1 MGLTPYDLWSVG
13 HFSMGIVSYYLLK
26 KMNIETV
33 ENFVISNGIHL
44 MIEFIEKSYVDG
56 KVLETY
62 DNHVAD
68 VVLFL
73 IGWLISMNIKS
84 ENLIPNVFV
93 PFLWSVL
100 IFTTLKEILQELYPT
115 YKNSINH
122 IWILLLILTPIVLQ
136 KF

>member
-33 ENFVISNGIHL
+33 ENFVMSNGIHL
-44 MIEFIEKSYVDG
+44 MIEIIERSYMNG
-56 KVLETY
+56 KVLETFE
-62 DNHVAD
+62 NHVAD

-115 YKNSINH
+115 YKNPINH
-122 IWILLLILTPIVLQ
+122 VWILLLVLTPIVLQ

>member
-26 KMNIETV
+26 KMNIETLQ
-33 ENFVISNGIHL
+33 NFMISNGIHL
-44 MIEFIEKSYVDG
+44 MIEFIERSYVDG

-62 DNHVAD
+62 ENHVAD

-73 IGWLISMNIKS
+73 LGWTISMSIKS
-84 ENLIPNVFV
+84 ENLIPNMLV

-115 YKNSINH
+115 YKSVINH
-122 IWILLLILTPIVLQ
+122 VWILSLILTPIILQ

>member
-1 MGLTPYDLWSVG
+1 MGLTSYDLWSIG

-26 KMNIETV
+26 KMNVETV

-44 MIEFIEKSYVDG
+44 IIEFIEKSSMNG
-56 KVLETY
+56 KVLESFE
-62 DNHVAD
+62 NHVAD
-68 VVLFL
+68 VILFF
-73 IGWLISMNIKS
+73 IGWFISMNIKS
-84 ENLIPNVFV
+84 ENLIPNALL

-115 YKNSINH
+115 YKTLINRM
-122 IWILLLILTPIVLQ
+122 WILLLILTPIFLQ

>member
-44 MIEFIEKSYVDG
+44 MIEFIEKSCVDG

-122 IWILLLILTPIVLQ
+122 IWILLLILTPVVLQ

>member
-26 KMNIETV
+26 KMNVETV

-44 MIEFIEKSYVDG
+44 MIEFIERSHVNG
-56 KVLETY
+56 KVVETFE
-62 DNHVAD
+62 NHVAD
-68 VVLFL
+68 VILFL

-84 ENLIPNVFV
+84 ENLIPNAFV

-100 IFTTLKEILQELYPT
+100 IFTTLKEILQELYPDH
-115 YKNSINH
+115 KNNINRV
-122 IWILLLILTPIVLQ
+122 WIVLLILTPIILQ

>member
-44 MIEFIEKSYVDG
+44 MIEFIERSCVDG
-56 KVLETY
+56 KVVETFE
-62 DNHVAD
+62 NHVAD
-68 VVLFL
+68 VILFL

-100 IFTTLKEILQELYPT
+100 IFTTLKEILQELYPDH
-115 YKNSINH
+115 KNNINRV
-122 IWILLLILTPIVLQ
+122 WIVLLILTPIILQ

>member
-33 ENFVISNGIHL
+33 ENFVMSNGIHL
-44 MIEFIEKSYVDG
+44 MIEIIERSYMNG
-56 KVLETY
+56 KVLESFE
-62 DNHVAD
+62 NHVAD
-68 VVLFL
+68 VILFL
-73 IGWLISMNIKS
+73 IGWFISMNIKS
-84 ENLIPNVFV
+84 ENLIPDVLV

-100 IFTTLKEILQELYPT
+100 IFTALKEILQELYPT
-115 YKNSINH
+115 YKNSINYA
-122 IWILLLILTPIVLQ
+122 WILLLMLTPIILQ

>member
-33 ENFVISNGIHL
+33 ENFVMSNGIHL
-44 MIEFIEKSYVDG
+44 MIEIIERSYMNG
-56 KVLETY
+56 KVLETFE
-62 DNHVAD
+62 NHVAD

-115 YKNSINH
+115 YKNPINH
-122 IWILLLILTPIVLQ
+122 VWIVLLVLTPIVLQ

>member
-26 KMNIETV
+26 KMNIETLQ
-33 ENFVISNGIHL
+33 NFMISNGIHL
-44 MIEFIEKSYVDG
+44 MIEFIERSYVDG

-62 DNHVAD
+62 ENHVAD

-73 IGWLISMNIKS
+73 LGWTISMSIKS
-84 ENLIPNVFV
+84 ENLIPNVLV

-122 IWILLLILTPIVLQ
+122 VWILLLIFTPIVLQ

>member
-1 MGLTPYDLWSVG
+1 MGLTSYDLWSIG

-33 ENFVISNGIHL
+33 ENFVMSNGIHL
-44 MIEFIEKSYVDG
+44 MIEIIERSYMNG
-56 KVLETY
+56 KVLETFE
-62 DNHVAD
+62 NHVAD

-115 YKNSINH
+115 YKSPINH
-122 IWILLLILTPIVLQ
+122 VWILLLVLTPIVLQ

>member
-33 ENFVISNGIHL
+33 ENFVMSNGIHL
-44 MIEFIEKSYVDG
+44 MIEIIERSYMNG
-56 KVLETY
+56 KVLETFE
-62 DNHVAD
+62 NHVAD

-115 YKNSINH
+115 YKNPINH
-122 IWILLLILTPIVLQ
+122 LWILLLVLTPIVLQ

>member
-33 ENFVISNGIHL
+33 ENFMVSNGIHL
-44 MIEFIEKSYVDG
+44 MIEFIERSYVDG
-56 KVLETY
+56 KVLETFE
-62 DNHVAD
+62 NHVAD
-68 VVLFL
+68 AVLFL
-73 IGWLISMNIKS
+73 LGWTISMSIKS
-84 ENLIPNVFV
+84 ENLIPNMLV

-115 YKNSINH
+115 YKNFINH
-122 IWILLLILTPIVLQ
+122 VWILLLILTPIVLQ

>member
-26 KMNIETV
+26 KMNIETLQ
-33 ENFVISNGIHL
+33 NFLISNGLHL
-44 MIEFIEKSYVDG
+44 MIEFIERSYMNG
-56 KVLETY
+56 KVLESFE
-62 DNHVAD
+62 NHVAD

-73 IGWLISMNIKS
+73 LGWTISMNIKS

-93 PFLWSVL
+93 PFLWSML

-115 YKNSINH
+115 YKSFINH
-122 IWILLLILTPIVLQ
+122 VWILSLILTPVILQ

>member
-33 ENFVISNGIHL
+33 ENFVMSNGIHL
-44 MIEFIEKSYVDG
+44 MIEFIERSYVDG
-56 KVLETY
+56 KVLETFE
-62 DNHVAD
+62 NHVAD

-73 IGWLISMNIKS
+73 LGWTISMSIKS
-84 ENLIPNVFV
+84 ENLIPNMLV

-115 YKNSINH
+115 YKNPINH
-122 IWILLLILTPIVLQ
+122 VWILLLVLTPIVLQ

>member
-1 MGLTPYDLWSVG
+1 
-13 HFSMGIVSYYLLK
+13 MGIVSYYLLK

-122 IWILLLILTPIVLQ
+122 IWIVLLILTPVVLQ

>member
-26 KMNIETV
+26 KMNIETLQ
-33 ENFVISNGIHL
+33 NFLISNGLHL
-44 MIEFIEKSYVDG
+44 MIEFIERSYMNG
-56 KVLETY
+56 KVLESFE
-62 DNHVAD
+62 NHVAD

-73 IGWLISMNIKS
+73 LGWTISMNIKS

-93 PFLWSVL
+93 PFLWSML

-115 YKNSINH
+115 YKSFINH
-122 IWILLLILTPIVLQ
+122 VWILSLILTPIILQ

>member
-33 ENFVISNGIHL
+33 ENFVMSNGIHL
-44 MIEFIEKSYVDG
+44 MIEIIERSYMNG
-56 KVLETY
+56 KVLETFE
-62 DNHVAD
+62 NHVAD

-115 YKNSINH
+115 YKNPINH
-122 IWILLLILTPIVLQ
+122 IWIVLLVLTPIVLQ